1 MPIPDPLQRV
11 TVDRVSFSYP
21 DARMALNEL
30 SLTIDRG
37 KVTALIGESG
47 SGKST
52 IIRLLLKLYDPQ
64 EGEIQIDGIPIQ
76 QFNARELR
84 RDTALVPQD
93 AIMFKASLAF
103 NIALTDAPDSDRLQ
117 NAIEAAQ
124 LSPLM
129 LRLPEGADTEIG
141 ERGFKL
147 SGGERQRVSIARAL
161 YRKPQILV
169 LDEATSALDDRTRD
183 ELLVTIRA
191 LAHRFATLVITHDPM
206 VADIADKVVKIEPPS
221 QALQ

>member
-1 MPIPDPLQRV
+1 
-11 TVDRVSFSYP
+11 
-21 DARMALNEL
+21 MALNEL

-37 KVTALIGESG
+37 KVTALIGEFW

-103 NIALTDAPDSDRLQ
+103 NIALTDAPDWIDCRMQLKQ
-117 NAIEAAQ
+117 AE

-129 LRLPEGADTEIG
+129 FDLPEAQT
-141 ERGFKL
+141 RKSAKRFQAFKEVND
-147 SGGERQRVSIARAL
+147 SGSASLACFIAS
-161 YRKPQILV
+161 RKY
-169 LDEATSALDDRTRD
+169 SC
-183 ELLVTIRA
+183 
-191 LAHRFATLVITHDPM
+191 
-206 VADIADKVVKIEPPS
+206 
-221 QALQ
+221 